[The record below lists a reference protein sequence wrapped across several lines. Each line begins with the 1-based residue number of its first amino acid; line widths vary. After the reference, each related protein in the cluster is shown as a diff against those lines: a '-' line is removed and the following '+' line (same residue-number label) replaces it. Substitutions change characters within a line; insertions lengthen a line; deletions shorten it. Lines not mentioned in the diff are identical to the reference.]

1 MKFFPIKYIKTDAW
15 VNKPLLNNPFLKA
28 KKNIAFASVVFM
40 LLFFA
45 AFSAHAQNNGAENSD
60 AFHFS
65 FNGYLKDLSSFM
77 LPVKN
82 IPFHYSTLVHNRL
95 NFKCQSAHFN
105 AGAELRNRL
114 LWNSVPGPSY
124 YGKLERGWIEYK
136 STLWSIK
143 AGRQRINWGMNN
155 AWNPNDVFNAYNMFD
170 FDYEERGG
178 VDGLRIHYQKNE
190 TSAIELAATK
200 DAAGKTING
209 AFKYNFN
216 RSNYDWQMI
225 AGINQQRITLGVG
238 WQGSIG
244 ETGFKGEAQ
253 YFLSRQNGR
262 QILNAS
268 IEFDHITKNGWYLNA
283 AALFNQ
289 QGIAS
294 APPSWSSLSFQNKPD
309 NLMPTRWNI
318 MSGASKEITPIVN
331 GRIGLLFTPFTNLV
345 VFYPSMSVNVITNLD
360 LDVFLQSLFGATNG
374 NFSAIGH
381 SIFLRGKYSF

>member
-1 MKFFPIKYIKTDAW
+1 MNRVIISEISWQEWAI
-15 VNKPLLNNPFLKA
+15 KPLFRKAFQILRFPFGL
-28 KKNIAFASVVFM
+28 IILGIS
-40 LLFFA
+40 LLLLVSISSGA
-45 AFSAHAQNNGAENSD
+45 QDNGMDSAGNVY
-60 AFHFS
+60 FS
-65 FNGYLKDLSSFM
+65 FKGYMKDLNSFM

-82 IPFHYSTLVHNRL
+82 IPFHYSHLVHNRL
-95 NFKCQSAHFN
+95 NFKWQSTHFN
-105 AGAELRNRL
+105 ASAEMRNRL
-114 LWNSVPGPSY
+114 LWNNAPGPTI

-136 STLWSIK
+136 STWWSIK

-170 FDYEERGG
+170 FDYEERAG
-178 VDGLRIHYQKNE
+178 VDGLRVHYQKNE
-190 TSAIELAATK
+190 TSAVEIAATK
-200 DAAGKTING
+200 NVASKTING
-209 AFKYNFN
+209 AIKYNFN
-216 RSNYDWQMI
+216 QSSYDWQVI
-225 AGINQQRITLGVG
+225 AGINEKKIALGMG

-253 YFLSRQNGR
+253 YFLSTKNGE

-268 IEFDHITKNGWYLNA
+268 IEVDHITKNGWYLNA

-294 APPSWSSLSFQNKPD
+294 TPSNWSSLSFQNKPD

-331 GRIGLLFTPFTNLV
+331 GKIGLLYAPFANLV

-374 NFSAIGH
+374 NFSSIGH